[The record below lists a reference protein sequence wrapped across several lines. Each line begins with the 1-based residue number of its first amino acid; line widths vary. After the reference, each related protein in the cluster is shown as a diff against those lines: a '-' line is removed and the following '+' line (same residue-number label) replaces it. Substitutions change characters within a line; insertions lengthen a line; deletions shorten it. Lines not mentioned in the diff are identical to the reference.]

1 MKEIKVVKIN
11 DVIKHDTKCDKKN
24 KITYNKLISNPE
36 KIKEYLE
43 KKSRKNTVINKIKE
57 QKFKEQFKSEK
68 KTKKNLRSKM
78 KLKTLNRHTI
88 NKIFMQINNEKTI
101 VNINK
106 KNLLSLFREIIVTN
120 NIQLSNKF
128 IKNITRKQSIL
139 ILSFL
144 GIVNLNTKAPIPLLK
159 NLLYNCITSTINIIC

>member
-11 DVIKHDTKCDKKN
+11 DVIKLENKKTTSN
-24 KITYNKLISNPE
+24 KIYNKLISNPE

-43 KKSRKNTVINKIKE
+43 KKSRKNTLLNKIKE
-57 QKFKEQFKSEK
+57 KKFKEQFKSEK
-68 KTKKNLRSKM
+68 RTKKNLKSKM
-78 KLKTLNRHTI
+78 KLKSLDRNTI
-88 NKIFMQINNEKTI
+88 NKIFKQINNEKKI

-106 KNLLSLFREIIVTN
+106 ENLLNLFREIIVTN
-120 NIQLSNKF
+120 NISLSNKF
-128 IKNITRKQSIL
+128 IKIITKKQAIL

-144 GIVNLNTKAPIPLLK
+144 GIVNLNTKAPLPLLK